1 MYVFDV
7 KFRYFDTM
15 NFSVLKF
22 NIDSSV
28 SESGSTCS
36 LSVFQMPNSYTCQT
50 REQLQTII

>member
-7 KFRYFDTM
+7 KFCYFDTI

-28 SESGSTCS
+28 SEGVGITCS
-36 LSVFQMPNSYTCQT
+36 LSVFQMPNSYTSQT
-50 REQLQTII
+50 